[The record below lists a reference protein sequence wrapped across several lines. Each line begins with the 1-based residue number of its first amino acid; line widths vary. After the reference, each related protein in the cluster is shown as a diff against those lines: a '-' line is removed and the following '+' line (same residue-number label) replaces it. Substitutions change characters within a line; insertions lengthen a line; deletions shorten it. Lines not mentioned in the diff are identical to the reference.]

1 MAEAMINGKVMQAT
15 IPALSPN
22 NNSPEVRE
30 DSNTTIR
37 QNDRCQPHGSS
48 SSSIK
53 RYGKVVEFDLPAA
66 KRPRPSAEITAQ
78 NVTLGTFYVSP
89 FLVLY
94 FHQTLR

>member
-15 IPALSPN
+15 IPALSP

-48 SSSIK
+48 PSSTR

-78 NVTLGTFYVSP
+78 NVTLGKFYVSP
-89 FLVLY
+89 CLVL
-94 FHQTLR
+94 